1 MTSPAPPDV
10 LCIGAALWDIIGRTP
25 HAMHRGADVAGQI
38 VRLPGGVALNAAM
51 TLRQFGFR
59 PALLSAIGLDAAGD
73 QLVEA
78 CAQFGI
84 NTAFVHRS
92 VELPTDCYLAL
103 EDSRGLV
110 GAIADAHSLEAAG
123 ERILAA
129 LADGRLGCAAEPWR
143 GLVVL
148 DGNLT
153 ETLLARIARSP
164 LFAEADLRIAPASP
178 GKAERL
184 QPLLGHPRATLY
196 VNREEAGLLCGAPFP
211 NAADAAQTLVARGV
225 RRALVTNGG
234 HECCDGL
241 AGSGVIC
248 RLPPQVPVT
257 RVTGAG
263 DTFMAAHIAAEVR
276 GADRIA
282 SLESALA
289 AAAAHISGAAAPPSV
304 PAG

>member
-38 VRLPGGVALNAAM
+38 VRAPGGVALNAAM

-73 QLVEA
+73 ELVDV
-78 CAQFGI
+78 CAHAGI
-84 NTAFVHRS
+84 NTTFVHRS
-92 VELPTDCYLAL
+92 IELPTDCYLAL
-103 EDSRGLV
+103 EDPRGLV

-123 ERILAA
+123 ERILEP
-129 LADGRLGCAAEPWR
+129 LADGRLASHAEPWR

-153 ETLLARIARSP
+153 EALLSKIARSP
-164 LFAEADLRIAPASP
+164 LFAHADLRVAPASP

-184 QPLLGHPRATLY
+184 LPLLGHPRVTLY
-196 VNREEAGLLCGAPFP
+196 LNCEEAGLLCEKPFS
-211 NAADAAQTLVARGV
+211 AANDAAEALIKRGARRV
-225 RRALVTNGG
+225 LVTNGA

-241 AGSGVIC
+241 FGSGVIC
-248 RLPPQVPVT
+248 RVPPRVKVT

-263 DTFMAAHIAAEVR
+263 DTFMAAHIAAEV
-276 GADRIA
+276 GEADRIA

-289 AAAAHISGAAAPPSV
+289 AAAAHISGATEVTNLRA
-304 PAG
+304 